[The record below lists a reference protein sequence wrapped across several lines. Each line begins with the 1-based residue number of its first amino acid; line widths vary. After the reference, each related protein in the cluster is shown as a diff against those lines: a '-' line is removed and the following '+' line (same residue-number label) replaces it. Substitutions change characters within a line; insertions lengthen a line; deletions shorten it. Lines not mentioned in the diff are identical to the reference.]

1 MTDRYGRKAGLVP
14 GLMLCTAGAA
24 GVGMSESVYPF
35 IGALLVWGAGESLLG
50 PSIASLAADTAP
62 SERKG
67 AYLAVVRQAGDF
79 ALLCCP
85 LALGCIADLA
95 STSTA
100 MGVVSVATAAVVLP
114 VLQLDEG
121 R

>member
-1 MTDRYGRKAGLVP
+1 MVP

-24 GVGMSESVYPF
+24 GVGMSDSVYPF

-114 VLQLDEG
+114 VLQLDVG